1 MELIQKVEKAI
12 DELRPYLH
20 KDGGDVELV
29 EITDDKVVMLQF
41 TGACNGCNMSMM
53 TLKSGIENAVKQH
66 APEIK
71 SVEAVG
77 VSV

>member
-1 MELIQKVEKAI
+1 MTLTEKVEKAI

-29 EITDDKVVMLQF
+29 EITEDNVVMLQF
-41 TGACNGCNMSMM
+41 TGACSSCNMSMM
-53 TLKSGIENAVKQH
+53 TLKSGIESAVKQY